1 MNKCNSRTGYTT
13 DSMNCLTLL
22 INCEQSELTVQYTPC
37 NPLLVAM
44 ELADMEMA
52 DLLLAWPAP
61 EPLAAA
67 AAARALSWACLFFI
81 STRGGVSTRRC

>member
-1 MNKCNSRTGYTT
+1 
-13 DSMNCLTLL
+13 
-22 INCEQSELTVQYTPC
+22 
-37 NPLLVAM
+37 M
-44 ELADMEMA
+44 ELADLEMA